1 MVSDLDLGRGARNRR
16 GRQYE
21 VQTMKGILLRWLAR
35 YDGWCQ
41 EWGLTPKNRRCCA
54 PVRYDE
60 DEQEEPASES
70 DATSLNQNCA
80 SRPR

>member
-1 MVSDLDLGRGARNRR
+1 MASDLDSGVGNRR
-16 GRQYE
+16 GRQDE

-41 EWGLTPKNRRCCA
+41 EWGLTPENRRCCA

-60 DEQEEPASES
+60 DEQEEPTSEG
-70 DATSLNQNCA
+70 DVTSLNQNCA